1 MAQIWHALNRPNI
14 GQKTTQASINGY
26 LVENNCTVEV
36 PLHPLYSSRGRWVI
50 GSSLSKYV
58 CEVEPYGQFEIP
70 SGSVLSAMIYQD
82 ANNDYVFS
90 VKFKTIF
97 DVSTGDCRLEC
108 YITSDDSSQEI
119 PFYLTSKNCAV
130 DVPVHQSVQDALGF
144 RRAERDL
151 HFGMANTVL
160 GFAGNIA
167 SAVTGDAFGAITG
180 GISNAISGASNAMN
194 SIDDASKANAVS
206 VSGNGSSGSYLSFA
220 SDLCTPKVH
229 CYFNWLSDEYNIEKG
244 RPLCKPK
251 VLNTL
256 SGYAICDKADIATT
270 GTATENN
277 MIINFLNSGYY
288 YE

>member
-1 MAQIWHALNRPNI
+1 MSIIWHALNRPNI
-14 GQKTTQASINGY
+14 GQATTQASVNGY

-36 PLHPLYSSRGRWVI
+36 PVHPLYSTRGRWVI

-70 SGSVLSAMIYQD
+70 SGSVLSALIYENSD
-82 ANNDYVFS
+82 NEMVFS

-108 YITSDDSSQEI
+108 FITSRETNQEI

-130 DVPVHQSVQDALGF
+130 DVPVHQSVQDAMGF

-151 HFGMANTVL
+151 KFGLAETAL
-160 GFAGNIA
+160 GFGGNIK
-167 SAVTGDAFGAITG
+167 SAVGGDAYGSITGAIT
-180 GISNAISGASNAMN
+180 NAISGMQNAMN
-194 SIDDASKANAVS
+194 TIDDASKANAVS
-206 VSGNGSSGSYLSFA
+206 VSGNGSSGSFLSFA
-220 SDLCTPKVH
+220 RDLCTPKVH
-229 CYFNWLSDEYNIEKG
+229 CYFNGLADEYNVEKG

-256 SGYAICDKADIATT
+256 SGYAVCDKADIATT
-270 GTATENN
+270 GTAAENE